1 MLYYDLPLQELDD
14 VLAKNDIVMID
25 FWAEWCGP
33 CRMFAPIF
41 EKAAKNH
48 PDIGFYKVNTE
59 KNMEMAAAF
68 GIQSIPTLAVFR
80 EGILLY
86 KQPGALPE
94 AALEDIIRQVR
105 ALDMEKIKAE
115 VAAQAGN

>member
-1 MLYYDLPLQELDD
+1 MVNHQLQLSELDQ
-14 VLAKNDIVMID
+14 VLANHDIVMID

-33 CRMFAPIF
+33 CRMFGPIF
-41 EKAAKNH
+41 EKASEKH

-59 KNMEMAAAF
+59 ENMEMAAAF
-68 GIQSIPTLAVFR
+68 GVQSIPTLAIFR
-80 EGILLY
+80 DGILLY

-115 VAAQAGN
+115 VEAQKAN